1 MNLIAIAQGKELINY
16 YPHHTTA
23 NRLDT
28 IVDVVC
34 KVYNVKREKLISKS
48 RKQPWVTARQFAM
61 YFAMKYEVTTQSQ
74 IGLYFAKRDHSTV
87 SYARKKVISLM
98 QIYPYFRN
106 IHDNV
111 EKELE
116 KLSVFNPYNNQR

>member
-1 MNLIAIAQGKELINY
+1 MNLIAIAQGKEQINY

-48 RKQPWVTARQFAM
+48 KKQPWVTARQFAM

-74 IGLYFAKRDHSTV
+74 IGLYFGRDHSTV
-87 SYARKKVISLM
+87 SYAREKVISLM

>member
-48 RKQPWVTARQFAM
+48 KKQPWVTARQFAM

-74 IGLYFAKRDHSTV
+74 IGLYFGRDHSTV